1 MRPYF
6 SAAGKITY
14 SITFFTHTI
23 IEVQASRSRSMN
35 KEFCIGLAI
44 GMLAGAVIVNNV
56 PKAKQLVDKGQK
68 IVVEKIK
75 SLGKGKKADDHEH
88 RLSGADPRAC

>member
-1 MRPYF
+1 
-6 SAAGKITY
+6 
-14 SITFFTHTI
+14 
-23 IEVQASRSRSMN
+23 MN

-56 PKAKQLVDKGQK
+56 PKAKQLVEKGQK

-75 SLGKGKKADDHEH
+75 SLGKDKKNDDRSDAETDEYG
-88 RLSGADPRAC
+88 SFDSENQKAKQV